1 MKSLETN
8 NDRVM
13 TKRKLE
19 LDVSDISELTEESIN
34 SVAVHGRIVD
44 ISPVKT
50 SKKDTRVKYIEGR
63 LTDGKEVCRFVSF
76 SPSKIKSEIDGAL
89 QLNSDESL
97 KFENCSVKKSKI
109 GTGYEIVMT
118 QRSKVACSPK
128 KFRVDDEFMKQK
140 VDLHGV
146 RESSLKDIVVGDK
159 VTVNVKIL
167 SLKEIEEVTSSRSG
181 KTLKKQDAV
190 VADHSQ
196 ACRLV
201 LWEELPNSVQV
212 SKSYK
217 ITGATVKFYNGEK
230 FLSTTENSEITE
242 IDDLK
247 EVNENTIDVRKNEY
261 FTAEIVGVISYK
273 GFSSCISCASK
284 VLDCCNGIGECS
296 KCGLKVRMDKCKKSA
311 AAKVIIEGTTKIGPD
326 LTRRTVS
333 MFGDVIRRLQS
344 EVTEGDGEVMLLNV
358 GQKSFHIINDTVVDF
373 QNVDC

>member
-1 MKSLETN
+1 M
-8 NDRVM
+8 
-13 TKRKLE
+13 
-19 LDVSDISELTEESIN
+19 
-34 SVAVHGRIVD
+34 
-44 ISPVKT
+44 
-50 SKKDTRVKYIEGR
+50 KYIEGR

-76 SPSKIKSEIDGAL
+76 SPSKIKSKIDGAL

-97 KFENCSVKKSKI
+97 KFENCGVKKSKI

-118 QRSKVACSPK
+118 QRSTVACSPK
-128 KFRVDDEFMKQK
+128 KFHVDDDFMKQK

-181 KTLKKQDAV
+181 KTLKKQDVV
-190 VADHSQ
+190 VAGHSQ

-201 LWEELPNSVQV
+201 LWEELPNSVQM
-212 SKSYK
+212 SKSYR

-230 FLSTTENSEITE
+230 YLSTTENSEITE

-296 KCGLKVRMDKCKKSA
+296 KCGLKVRIDKWKKSA

-333 MFGDVIRRLQS
+333 MFGNVIQRLQS
-344 EVTEGDGEVMLLNV
+344 CNIPKVSLELL
-358 GQKSFHIINDTVVDF
+358 SFSRK
-373 QNVDC
+373 